1 MRHMSGALAPPG
13 PTIPRDMSAASAP
26 PGPTTTVRIR
36 DAFFG
41 ESDALYSVELCVR
54 ALSDTTADPITTFGN
69 VAIRNPL
76 TCTLTTDG
84 LCPFGA
90 DLRVLIPFSAMTVA
104 QLNVV
109 RAIATEMHTLN
120 TTRYKHPNGM
130 FSASCP
136 RDACKVFLD
145 TAVVLYALNVLIVR
159 AVDGL
164 SIDVATVVNVT
175 QQRILASVNVHR
187 SQVTRADQLTRA
199 YVAARRALETNSVK
213 TNTVV

>member
-1 MRHMSGALAPPG
+1 M
-13 PTIPRDMSAASAP
+13 
-26 PGPTTTVRIR
+26 RIR

-54 ALSDTTADPITTFGN
+54 ALSDTTTDPITTFGN
-69 VAIRNPL
+69 IAIRNPL
-76 TCTLTTDG
+76 ACTLTTDG
-84 LCPFGA
+84 LCPFSA
-90 DLRVLIPFSAMTVA
+90 DLRVLIRFSAMTVA

-109 RAIATEMHTLN
+109 RAIAAEMNTLS
-120 TTRYKHPNGM
+120 TTRYKHPNGI
-130 FSASCP
+130 FTASCP

-164 SIDVATVVNVT
+164 SVDVGTVVNVT

-187 SQVTRADQLTRA
+187 SQVTRADELTRA
-199 YVAARRALETNSVK
+199 YVAARRAGQTDA
-213 TNTVV
+213 VV